1 MAANHIAK
9 ITRQINA
16 PATRVWKALTT
27 PNLIEKYFFG
37 TRASSE
43 WKEGSDIT
51 FEGTWEDQPYTDKGT
66 IQVMLPEKILQYSYF
81 SPLSGL
87 DDVPENYQSITFEL
101 DEEGDTTLLTLKHAN
116 LPSEEEKIKSENN
129 WNKIL
134 NDLKQLVENMQ
145 HESYEP

>member
-27 PNLIEKYFFG
+27 PDLIEKYFFG
-37 TRASSE
+37 TRTSSE
-43 WKEGSDIT
+43 WEEGSEIT

-66 IQVMLPEKILQYSYF
+66 IQTMLPERILQYSYF

-87 DDVPENYQSITFEL
+87 EDVPENYQSITFEL
-101 DEEGDTTLLTLKHAN
+101 DEEGDTTLLTVKHAN
-116 LPSEEEKIKSENN
+116 LPSEEQKVQSENN
-129 WNKIL
+129 WNKVL
-134 NDLKQLVENMQ
+134 NNLKQLVENMQ
-145 HESYEP
+145 HEPHQ